1 MFKRILVPIDGSKT
15 SNLGL
20 REAVRLATEDKAR
33 IRLVHVVDEL
43 VVTSSPDAAAFI
55 NADLIDALRDGGRK
69 TLAKAV
75 AAVQKLGV
83 QPESVLIESMGVSAA
98 DKIIAEAKKWKADV
112 IVLGTHGRRGLRR
125 VLMGSDAEQIIRS
138 TTVPVLLIRDK
149 SAYK

>member
-1 MFKRILVPIDGSKT
+1 MFKRILVPVDGSKT

-75 AAVQKLGV
+75 ASVQKLGI
-83 QPESVLIESMGVSAA
+83 QPESVLIESMGVTAA